1 MKVLWRRNNK
11 APVQFVLVYSQ
22 NSFPVY
28 LYVYEPKNKNT
39 FRFPQLLGFI
49 RAPGFNRLPS
59 PGEEVVLSFL
69 PHASVASQ
77 TIDIFYTM
85 SIAGTLCFVESR
97 YTTQHERSRN

>member
-1 MKVLWRRNNK
+1 MAWKWNMCMSL
-11 APVQFVLVYSQ
+11 
-22 NSFPVY
+22 
-28 LYVYEPKNKNT
+28 KNKRIT
-39 FRFPQLLGFI
+39 PSIQLLGFI

-85 SIAGTLCFVESR
+85 SIAGTLCFVDSR
-97 YTTQHERSRN
+97 

>member
-1 MKVLWRRNNK
+1 M
-11 APVQFVLVYSQ
+11 
-22 NSFPVY
+22 
-28 LYVYEPKNKNT
+28 
-39 FRFPQLLGFI
+39 QLLGFI

-97 YTTQHERSRN
+97 YSCNRTRQICESCK

>member
-1 MKVLWRRNNK
+1 MWRRGAK
-11 APVQFVLVYSQ
+11 QI
-22 NSFPVY
+22 NSI
-28 LYVYEPKNKNT
+28 LLSCLM
-39 FRFPQLLGFI
+39 QLLGFI

-97 YTTQHERSRN
+97 YAPYKTNL

>member
-1 MKVLWRRNNK
+1 M
-11 APVQFVLVYSQ
+11 
-22 NSFPVY
+22 
-28 LYVYEPKNKNT
+28 
-39 FRFPQLLGFI
+39 QLLGFI

-97 YTTQHERSRN
+97 YVRYETNLLELQMTLHIQNASAVYQIPIFDAAGIGQKMKLYFMNQSYSR

>member
-1 MKVLWRRNNK
+1 M
-11 APVQFVLVYSQ
+11 
-22 NSFPVY
+22 
-28 LYVYEPKNKNT
+28 
-39 FRFPQLLGFI
+39 QLLGFI

-97 YTTQHERSRN
+97 YVRTVQNKSVRVANDPSYPKCQCSVPNPHI